1 MGKYEY
7 NFVDNEK
14 YRLYRQKAY
23 EIIDD
28 IGLPPNLISYKHII
42 NYFKDKYNIKF
53 VLFDVEY
60 PEFGIRPE
68 INKDFGRLLSTDI
81 IEGVS
86 NEFVQKCSGM
96 IIPNND
102 RFVVMINQ
110 STGYLERIIFT
121 VLHELSHIHC
131 HLSQNEAKYFMS
143 LNSEIF
149 SGEYP
154 AEIQPFEDEANIVA
168 SILYLPDEAIIELI
182 TSGYSYEE
190 IQKEV
195 KISNAALYNRL
206 RNFLIYNGVNR
217 YKATNILNYF
227 RSGNVKHLNES
238 LMKIRI

>member
-14 YRLYRQKAY
+14 YRLYRRKAY

-96 IIPNND
+96 IIPNNQLG
-102 RFVVMINQ
+102 I
-110 STGYLERIIFT
+110 
-121 VLHELSHIHC
+121 
-131 HLSQNEAKYFMS
+131 
-143 LNSEIF
+143 
-149 SGEYP
+149 
-154 AEIQPFEDEANIVA
+154 
-168 SILYLPDEAIIELI
+168 
-182 TSGYSYEE
+182 
-190 IQKEV
+190 
-195 KISNAALYNRL
+195 
-206 RNFLIYNGVNR
+206 
-217 YKATNILNYF
+217 
-227 RSGNVKHLNES
+227 
-238 LMKIRI
+238 